1 MAAKRRNSKNVKKRR
16 KIKLTIRVVLV
27 VLLVIAAIVIRNSI
41 VKTKEA
47 RIVSKMQ
54 KIEVPDFVELAI
66 LEPDANSRSGKE
78 LEAVRNIVIHYV
90 ANPGT
95 TAMQNRDY
103 FAGDETVV
111 NAHFVVGLEGEIVQC
126 IPLNEQSVA
135 SNWRNADTISIEV
148 CHPDETGKFNEE
160 TYQSLVKLTAWL
172 LKECKLKP
180 DDVIRHYDIT
190 GKLCPLYY
198 VENPDAW
205 TAFLGEVSKAL
216 KQ

>member
-1 MAAKRRNSKNVKKRR
+1 MAAKRRNAKNVKKRR

-27 VLLVIAAIVIRNSI
+27 ILLVIAAIVIRNSI

-66 LEPDANSRSGKE
+66 LELDANSRSGKT
-78 LEAVRNIVIHYV
+78 LEAVRNIVVHYV

-103 FAGDETVV
+103 FAGNETVV
-111 NAHFVVGLEGEIVQC
+111 NAHFVVGLDGEIVQC
-126 IPLNEQSVA
+126 IPLDEQSVA
-135 SNWRNADTISIEV
+135 SNWRNSDTISIEV
-148 CHPDETGKFNEE
+148 CHKDETGEFNQK
-160 TYQSLVKLTAWL
+160 TLDSLVKLTSWL
-172 LKECKLKP
+172 LKECKLKAS
-180 DDVIRHYDIT
+180 DVIRHYDVT

-198 VENPDAW
+198 VEHPDAW
-205 TAFLGEVSKAL
+205 TDFLDRVDEAMK
-216 KQ
+216 